1 MRGIVSRVR
10 SMALGPGARSAIAKS
25 VSRSGAYYPFQRV
38 LGRLAGGFIL
48 AFHNPSVE
56 RFVEHIESLGP
67 NRPVALSELVER
79 QARGGS
85 TAGLFAITF
94 DDGVGDTVRAIAAV
108 IAERQWPATFFLPT
122 GYLEQPLSMPFQW
135 LRAIEPYLPARSITL
150 PSGPL
155 DLSTRGAL
163 RVFSKEMAR
172 LMYTGRSDR
181 YAPLVMELVDF
192 VLAHGLA
199 ERRTIEPPA
208 PITWEEVSRLS
219 RSPVIRFESHGVSH
233 CALSALEPDE
243 IESEL
248 RESRDTIQAHTNL
261 PCEHFCY
268 PFGGRESIGSSA
280 PQIAARYYRS
290 AVTMVR
296 GRLGRHNPY
305 LLPRIPLYPDDDAA
319 VARLKVLTL

>member
-1 MRGIVSRVR
+1 MRGIVPRIR
-10 SMALGPGARSAIAKS
+10 SIALGPGARSAIAKS
-25 VSRSGAYYPFQRV
+25 VSRLGTYYPLQYV
-38 LGRLAGGFIL
+38 AGRLAGGFIL
-48 AFHNPSVE
+48 AFHNPPVE

-67 NRPVALSELVER
+67 NRPVSLSELVER
-79 QARGGS
+79 HARGGS

-94 DDGVGDTVRAIAAV
+94 DDGVGDTVRAITTV
-108 IAERQWPATFFLPT
+108 IAKRQWPVTFFLPT
-122 GYLEQPLSMPFQW
+122 GYLERPLGMPFQW
-135 LRAIEPYLPARSITL
+135 VRAIEPYLPARSIAL

-155 DLSTRGAL
+155 DLSTPGAL
-163 RVFSKEMAR
+163 RAFAKQMAR

-181 YAPLVMELVDF
+181 YAPLIMELVDF

-208 PITWEEVSRLS
+208 PVTWDEVSRLS
-219 RSPVIRFESHGVSH
+219 RNALIRFESHGVSH

-243 IESEL
+243 IEREL
-248 RESRDTIQAHTNL
+248 RESRDTIRAHTNL

-290 AVTMVR
+290 AVTMTR
-296 GRLGRHNPY
+296 GRLGGHGLH
-305 LLPRIPLYPDDDAA
+305 LLPRIPLYPDDDGA
-319 VARLKVLTL
+319 VARLKVLTI